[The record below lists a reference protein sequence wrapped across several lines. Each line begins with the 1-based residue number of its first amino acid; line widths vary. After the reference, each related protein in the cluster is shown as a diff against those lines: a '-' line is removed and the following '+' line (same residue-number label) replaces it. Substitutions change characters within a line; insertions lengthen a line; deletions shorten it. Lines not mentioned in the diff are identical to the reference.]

1 MGRDYVRAFV
11 GDAAEDVVLI
21 AIRRVQ
27 ASQKMLDVTNS
38 AVRGVVWSVID
49 ADVWY
54 FGSDAVEKCVSG
66 FVGVDLVDG
75 DWE

>member
-1 MGRDYVRAFV
+1 VGRDYVRAFV

-27 ASQKMLDVTNS
+27 ASQMLDVTSS

>member
-27 ASQKMLDVTNS
+27 ASQMLDVTSS

-54 FGSDAVEKCVSG
+54 FGSDAVEKFVSG